1 MTRHTH
7 IFHREPRAELPIAA
21 RGDGVYIIDTEGRH
35 YLDASGG
42 AAVSCL
48 GHSHP
53 AVTSAIECQIKKLP
67 FAHSAFFTNDSSERL
82 AELLIDKAPLGINRV
97 YFVSGGSE
105 AMETALKVAR
115 QYYLERKQPQRCKF
129 IARRQSYHGNTLGAL
144 SVSGNTQRR
153 KEFEPLLMDTSH
165 IAPCYAYRDQRPDE
179 TLENYGLRVT
189 NELESQ
195 IQELGSENVIGFIA
209 EPVVGATAGG
219 LVAPPGYF
227 KRIRKICND
236 YDILLTLDEVMCG
249 MGRTGTLYAC
259 EQEGISPDI
268 VTIAKGLAGGYQ
280 PLGAM
285 LCSATIYDTIHR
297 GSGRFQH
304 GHTYVGHAT
313 TCAAGIAVQSTIQD
327 THLLENVI
335 SMGRRLHTGLQRR
348 FAQHPHVGDIRG
360 RGLLWGIELVADRST
375 KEPLAPPFRLH
386 SVVKRH
392 AMALG
397 LICYPSGGTIDGL
410 RGDHVLL
417 APPYIINS
425 AKIDKIITLLGHAI
439 DLACAE
445 LELTSS
451 RNSGVHLTLSHPE
464 KTCKM

>member
-1 MTRHTH
+1 
-7 IFHREPRAELPIAA
+7 
-21 RGDGVYIIDTEGRH
+21 
-35 YLDASGG
+35 
-42 AAVSCL
+42 
-48 GHSHP
+48 
-53 AVTSAIECQIKKLP
+53 
-67 FAHSAFFTNDSSERL
+67 
-82 AELLIDKAPLGINRV
+82 
-97 YFVSGGSE
+97 
-105 AMETALKVAR
+105 
-115 QYYLERKQPQRCKF
+115 
-129 IARRQSYHGNTLGAL
+129 
-144 SVSGNTQRR
+144 
-153 KEFEPLLMDTSH
+153 
-165 IAPCYAYRDQRPDE
+165 
-179 TLENYGLRVT
+179 
-189 NELESQ
+189 
-195 IQELGSENVIGFIA
+195 
-209 EPVVGATAGG
+209 
-219 LVAPPGYF
+219 
-227 KRIRKICND
+227 
-236 YDILLTLDEVMCG
+236 
-249 MGRTGTLYAC
+249 
-259 EQEGISPDI
+259 
-268 VTIAKGLAGGYQ
+268 
-280 PLGAM
+280 M

-313 TCAAGIAVQSTIQD
+313 ACAAGIAVQSTIQD
-327 THLLENVI
+327 AHLLENVI

-375 KEPLAPPFRLH
+375 KEPLAPAFRLH

-425 AKIDKIITLLGHAI
+425 AQIDKIITLLGHAI

-451 RNSGVHLTLSHPE
+451 RNSGVHLTLSYPE